1 MGGFLPFSFVAVF
14 VIAAVVAVGYTEIS
28 PEVYWKKV
36 LPNTP
41 IPNSILEKLHAEVI
55 DEKTG
60 TSVDVGKGGVNVNT
74 GKGKP
79 TGGTTVN
86 VGKGGVNVNTGKG
99 KPNGGGTT
107 VGVGRK
113 GVGVN
118 TGHGNT
124 SVNVGK
130 GGVNV
135 NTGHKG
141 KPVTVNVQPGGPSP
155 FVYNYAAS
163 ADQLHD
169 DPNVALFFLEKDL
182 HQGTKFNMFFPNSK
196 SGPKFLP
203 RNVVDAI
210 PFSSAK
216 ISETLKHFSIEPNS
230 RDAQTMMK
238 TIKECEEPAVKGET
252 KYCAT
257 SLESMVDFAKS
268 KLGTNIKALAT
279 ETKKEAPKQLYTIAP
294 GVHKKASRKS
304 VACHIEA
311 YVHAVYY
318 CHETSD
324 TTAYIVPLAG
334 KNKVKVDAVAVCHKD
349 TSQWNPKHMAF
360 QKLKVKP
367 GSVPICHFIPE
378 DHIVWVQN

>member
-1 MGGFLPFSFVAVF
+1 M
-14 VIAAVVAVGYTEIS
+14 
-28 PEVYWKKV
+28 
-36 LPNTP
+36 
-41 IPNSILEKLHAEVI
+41 
-55 DEKTG
+55 
-60 TSVDVGKGGVNVNT
+60 NT

-182 HQGTKFNMFFPNSK
+182 HQGTENFLIH
-196 SGPKFLP
+196 PK
-203 RNVVDAI
+203 
-210 PFSSAK
+210 
-216 ISETLKHFSIEPNS
+216 
-230 RDAQTMMK
+230 
-238 TIKECEEPAVKGET
+238 
-252 KYCAT
+252 
-257 SLESMVDFAKS
+257 
-268 KLGTNIKALAT
+268 
-279 ETKKEAPKQLYTIAP
+279 LY
-294 GVHKKASRKS
+294 S
-304 VACHIEA
+304 
-311 YVHAVYY
+311 
-318 CHETSD
+318 
-324 TTAYIVPLAG
+324 
-334 KNKVKVDAVAVCHKD
+334 
-349 TSQWNPKHMAF
+349 
-360 QKLKVKP
+360 QKL
-367 GSVPICHFIPE
+367 F
-378 DHIVWVQN
+378 NL

>member
-1 MGGFLPFSFVAVF
+1 MGSFLPFSFVAIF
-14 VIAAVVAVGYTEIS
+14 VIAAVVAVGYADIS

-60 TSVDVGKGGVNVNT
+60 NSVDVGKRVNVNADANC
-74 GKGKP
+74 
-79 TGGTTVN
+79 VIY
-86 VGKGGVNVNTGKG
+86 
-99 KPNGGGTT
+99 
-107 VGVGRK
+107 R
-113 GVGVN
+113 
-118 TGHGNT
+118 
-124 SVNVGK
+124 
-130 GGVNV
+130 
-135 NTGHKG
+135 
-141 KPVTVNVQPGGPSP
+141 
-155 FVYNYAAS
+155 YAAS
-163 ADQLHD
+163 AVKLHD

-182 HQGTKFNMFFPNSK
+182 RQGTKFNMFFPNISK

-230 RDAQTMMK
+230 LDAKTMMK
-238 TIKECEEPAVKGET
+238 TIKECEEPAIKGET

-257 SLESMVDFAKS
+257 SLESMVDFANS
-268 KLGTNIKALAT
+268 TLGTNIKALAT

-294 GVHKKASRKS
+294 GVHKMASPKTLG
-304 VACHIEA
+304 CHIEA
-311 YVHAVYY
+311 YVHTVYY
-318 CHETSD
+318 CHQASD
-324 TTAYIVPLAG
+324 TTAYVVPLVG
-334 KNKVKVDAVAVCHKD
+334 KDKVKVDTVAVCHKN

-360 QKLKVKP
+360 QKVKVKP
-367 GSVPICHFIPE
+367 GSVPICHFIPQ